1 MCPLLPQ
8 FRQRNEENHGQNA
21 KKSQIVHRLK
31 RSFQPDPGEERGGH
45 GFHGGNQSGL
55 QGADE
60 HRAFQIDGKA
70 QHRADEHDGGNAG
83 QCLRGVGTGDIPYAQ
98 QQPQC
103 QTADEHS
110 LGGDGDA
117 AVFFDEPTGGGG
129 VNHQCHR
136 RRQPPE
142 QSGRGEHQPRKAA
155 VGCQQEDAEQCQY
168 QPKKFAELGQPPGGD
183 AGVNQQHGLTGVLH
197 GSGGAGIGIENCLH
211 VAVLHRHQSG
221 NAEEHQLEGIPPV
234 FPHTG
239 DGLGAL
245 DGGHHQKNQT
255 RNQQP
260 HRGKPAGI
268 DGSMAEQE
276 LPHRA
281 GKAPADA
288 GNEGVD
294 GTPQGLIHGKSF
306 FLDRIIES
314 FCRGG

>member
-1 MCPLLPQ
+1 M
-8 FRQRNEENHGQNA
+8 
-21 KKSQIVHRLK
+21 KKSV
-31 RSFQPDPGEERGGH
+31 FQ
-45 GFHGGNQSGL
+45 
-55 QGADE
+55 
-60 HRAFQIDGKA
+60 KA
-70 QHRADEHDGGNAG
+70 
-83 QCLRGVGTGDIPYAQ
+83 V
-98 QQPQC
+98 
-103 QTADEHS
+103 S
-110 LGGDGDA
+110 LFLC
-117 AVFFDEPTGGGG
+117 AVLI
-129 VNHQCHR
+129 
-136 RRQPPE
+136 
-142 QSGRGEHQPRKAA
+142 A
-155 VGCQQEDAEQCQY
+155 
-168 QPKKFAELGQPPGGD
+168 
-183 AGVNQQHGLTGVLH
+183 GVLH

-294 GTPQGLIHGKSF
+294 CTPQGLIHGKSF
-306 FLDRIIES
+306 FLEKIIES
-314 FCRGG
+314 PLQWVCAFNRHIANPGSRFLPSL